1 LSGFLLSKYKKV
13 FFIDMNI
20 PDTNTK
26 TFMQVID
33 ALGGED
39 YAYYVFDVK
48 NVENK
53 DSTKKIQIALK
64 VHVPQSERMKA
75 TENIQDALIADGLNV
90 VRGTTKEPN
99 KAQLDVYFPNR
110 GNKQIIR
117 IEIKP
122 SNSAG
127 SGGGAA
133 ATKIQECG
141 QCLYAAMKMYCFPN
155 AKLVNGEKQY
165 FTDDHYSIAAS
176 HCDIPG
182 VKIDEIKSLPME
194 WKDSFMIG
202 ANKINELLSGQDYEF
217 VRGDSKIDDGAIKNA
232 FNRVKDQAKP
242 KLASEDKWNPA
253 DIWVVKKSEKANIIK
268 KLNSEQ
274 TIGSVNS
281 LLQELAASKDL
292 IGISLKK
299 SDASATLV
307 LKNAETAAVRK
318 KNSSASFNKQKSTS
332 GIIFDN
338 GKNMKDEDKKFPMD
352 VYIFHGSG
360 NLDKFQ
366 ARNFGGQT
374 KGDWKLELKGR
385 LAAQGKVQ
393 GSIVYDLM
401 SEIGCTN
408 LPSIAD
414 WSKCS
419 PTASK
424 AIKDATTNEIYEL
437 LSDFNASGFSK
448 APKDKNNMI
457 SLINMRPQ
465 SWRYSKLSGLRLLKW
480 LVTNNGKSDDVLKE
494 LYLYAGSQSSY
505 SSVYYK
511 LS

>member
-1 LSGFLLSKYKKV
+1 
-13 FFIDMNI
+13 MNI

-26 TFMQVID
+26 TFLQVID

-48 NVENK
+48 NVEDK

-75 TENIQDALIADGLNV
+75 AENIQDALVADGLNV
-90 VRGTTKEPN
+90 IRGTSKDPQ
-99 KAQLDVYFPNR
+99 KPQLDVYFPNR
-110 GNKQIIR
+110 DNKQLIR

-155 AKLVNGEKQY
+155 EDLVNGDKQF
-165 FTDDHYSIAAS
+165 FTDDHYTTAAS

-182 VKIDEIKSLPME
+182 VTLDEIKSLPME
-194 WKDSFMIG
+194 WKESFMIG
-202 ANKINELLSGQDYEF
+202 ANKINELLSGRDYEF
-217 VRGDSKIDDGAIKNA
+217 VRGDSKIDDGAIKDA
-232 FNRVKDQAKP
+232 FNRVKGQTKP

-253 DIWVVKKSEKANIIK
+253 DIWAVRKSQKASIVKR
-268 KLNSEQ
+268 LNDEQ
-274 TIGSVNS
+274 TVNGVNN
-281 LLQELAASKDL
+281 LLQELTVSKDL
-292 IGISLKK
+292 VGISLKK
-299 SDASATLV
+299 SDASAKLV
-307 LKNAETAAVRK
+307 LKNAESAAVRK
-318 KNSSASFNKQKSTS
+318 KNSSVSFNSQKTVSNV
-332 GIIFDN
+332 IFDN

-352 VYIFHGSG
+352 VYIYHGSG
-360 NLDKFQ
+360 NFDKFQ
-366 ARNFGGQT
+366 ARNFGGDR

-393 GSIVYDLM
+393 GNVVYELM
-401 SEIGCTN
+401 EEIGCTS

-424 AIKDATTNEIYEL
+424 AIKDSITNEIYDL
-437 LSDFNASGFSK
+437 LSEFDASGFSK
-448 APKDKNNMI
+448 ATKDKNNMI

-480 LVTNNGKSDDVLKE
+480 LTSNSSKADDVMKE
-494 LYLYAGSQSSY
+494 LYLYAGSQSDY

>member
-1 LSGFLLSKYKKV
+1 M
-13 FFIDMNI
+13 II
-20 PDTNTK
+20 PDTNSK
-26 TFMQVID
+26 TFLKVID
-33 ALGGED
+33 ALGGDD

-48 NVENK
+48 HVEDK
-53 DSTKKIQIALK
+53 DSNKKIQIALK
-64 VHVPQSERMKA
+64 VHVPQSERMRA
-75 TENIQDALIADGLNV
+75 TENIQNALMSDGLNV

-110 GNKQIIR
+110 DNKQLIR

-122 SNSAG
+122 ENSSG

-155 AKLVNGEKQY
+155 VQLVNGDRQF
-165 FTDDHYSIAAS
+165 FTDDHYATAAS

-182 VKIDEIKSLPME
+182 VKVDEIKALPME
-194 WKDSFMIG
+194 WKESFMIG
-202 ANKINELLSGQDYEF
+202 ANKINEILSGNDYEF

-253 DIWVVKKSEKANIIK
+253 DIWVVKKSKKADVIN
-268 KLNSEQ
+268 KLNAEQ
-274 TIGSVNS
+274 TINGLNQ
-281 LLQELAASKDL
+281 LLQELTASKEL

-299 SDASATLV
+299 SDASAKLV
-307 LKNAETAAVRK
+307 LKNSEPAAVRK
-318 KNSSASFNKQKSTS
+318 KNSSVSFEKQKTVS
-332 GIIFDN
+332 GVIFDN
-338 GKNMKDEDKKFPMD
+338 GKQMKDEDKKFPMD
-352 VYIFHGSG
+352 VYFYHGTG
-360 NLDKFQ
+360 MYDRFQ

-401 SEIGCTN
+401 SEIGCNN

-424 AIKDATTNEIYEL
+424 STRDLITKEIYDLLSEFDAT
-437 LSDFNASGFSK
+437 GFSK
-448 APKDKNNMI
+448 AKKDTNNMI

-480 LVTNNGKSDDVLKE
+480 IKSNTNKADDVMKE
-494 LYLYAGSQSSY
+494 LYMYASSQSDY

>member
-1 LSGFLLSKYKKV
+1 
-13 FFIDMNI
+13 MNI

-26 TFMQVID
+26 TFLDVID
-33 ALGGED
+33 ALGGDD

-48 NVENK
+48 HVEDK
-53 DSTKKIQIALK
+53 DSNKKIQIALK
-64 VHVPQSERMKA
+64 VHVAQSERMRAAEK
-75 TENIQDALIADGLNV
+75 IQDSLMGSGYNV
-90 VRGTTKEPN
+90 VRGTPKEPN
-99 KAQLDVYFPNR
+99 KPQLDIYFPNR
-110 GNKQIIR
+110 DNKQLIR

-122 SNSAG
+122 ENSAG

-133 ATKIQECG
+133 ATKVQECG
-141 QCLYAAMKMYCFPN
+141 QCLYAAMKMFCFPN
-155 AKLVNGEKQY
+155 TPLTNGERQF
-165 FTDDHYSIAAS
+165 FTDDHYNIAAS

-182 VKIDEIKSLPME
+182 VKIEEIKSLPME
-194 WKDSFMIG
+194 WKDSFMVG
-202 ANKINELLSGQDYEF
+202 ANKINEILNGNDYEF

-232 FNRVKDQAKP
+232 FNRVKNQAKP

-253 DIWVVKKSEKANIIK
+253 DIWIVKKSKKAEIIR
-268 KLNSEQ
+268 KLDSEE
-274 TIGSVNS
+274 TINGVNQ
-281 LLQELAASKDL
+281 LLQELSASKEL
-292 IGISLKK
+292 IGVSLKK

-307 LKNAETAAVRK
+307 LKNAESAAVRK
-318 KNSSASFNKQKSTS
+318 KNAAASYSKQKT
-332 GIIFDN
+332 ITNVIFDN

-352 VYIFHGSG
+352 VYLFHGAGSF
-360 NLDKFQ
+360 DKFQ

-401 SEIGCTN
+401 REIGCSG

-424 AIKDATTNEIYEL
+424 SIKDSITNELYDL
-437 LSDFNASGFSK
+437 LSEFNASGFSK
-448 APKDKNNMI
+448 TPKDKNNMI

-480 LVTNNGKSDDVLKE
+480 INSSNKANDVMKE
-494 LYLYAGSQSSY
+494 LYLYAGSQSDY